1 MATSNTVHYAEIT
14 VWHCVLLPTT
24 LWTLPLLVIS
34 LITFSYLW
42 TVCQFL
48 CLGGK
53 LLQTVKLLTCVR
65 GTSSSWNTAFQ
76 PKDSKLHTEC
86 KSHDRLWRVQYCV
99 YTSYCCCSNLY
110 TRITEHH
117 NNQPHV
123 LTAPT
128 AVQLVKPS
136 CHHVVS
142 SQLAETSHKR
152 SNQ

>member
-1 MATSNTVHYAEIT
+1 MTLCVTSSCTPDIALACSIT
-14 VWHCVLLPTT
+14 HHISIFVNCMSVLMF
-24 LWTLPLLVIS
+24 PLS
-34 LITFSYLW
+34 
-42 TVCQFL
+42 
-48 CLGGK
+48 GK
-53 LLQTVKLLTCVR
+53 VLQTVKLLTCVR
-65 GTSSSWNTAFQ
+65 GTSSSWTTAFQ

-99 YTSYCCCSNLY
+99 YASYCCCSNLY

-128 AVQLVKPS
+128 AVCTIAGQLVKPS

-142 SQLAETSHKR
+142 SQLVQTSYKR
-152 SNQ
+152 SKQ